1 MLTKVEFHL
10 KRSKTDPSFFKGL
23 RVGSLSSFSVFFSYS
38 YEIFLSFLYRFSIF
52 SCARVCKKMLLERDR
67 DAKEMLD
74 SSRTFAEKNLRE
86 RIGVGGNIFLFITI
100 GSCFKY
106 FVHYNVFIKQLTLPE

>member
-1 MLTKVEFHL
+1 M
-10 KRSKTDPSFFKGL
+10 
-23 RVGSLSSFSVFFSYS
+23 
-38 YEIFLSFLYRFSIF
+38 
-52 SCARVCKKMLLERDR
+52 CKKVLLELDR

-100 GSCFKY
+100 DSCFKY
-106 FVHYNVFIKQLTLPE
+106 FVHYNIFIEQFALPE

>member
-1 MLTKVEFHL
+1 MKFFFHFCIAL
-10 KRSKTDPSFFKGL
+10 
-23 RVGSLSSFSVFFSYS
+23 
-38 YEIFLSFLYRFSIF
+38 SIF

-106 FVHYNVFIKQLTLPE
+106 FVHYNVFIKQFALPD